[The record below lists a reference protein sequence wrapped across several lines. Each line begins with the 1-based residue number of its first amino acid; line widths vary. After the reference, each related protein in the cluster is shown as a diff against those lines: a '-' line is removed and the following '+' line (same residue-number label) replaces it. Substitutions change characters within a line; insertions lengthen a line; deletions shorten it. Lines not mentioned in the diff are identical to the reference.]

1 MESLDDLNLTS
12 KTSGAPPFGG
22 RDEHPTIN
30 PMIKMGIN
38 RIADIIRDEN
48 VLCGEKLFGFKIFGM
63 IAVFVIV
70 CALFLILGYVLYGG
84 FLSRV
89 FQVGDNPT
97 PAEKLYDGM
106 DYVPARNWLVLFGH
120 HFASIAGAGPI
131 VGPTL
136 ALMYWGWLPA
146 LIWVLFGSVFMG
158 GVHDFGSMILSLRN
172 DGKSIS
178 EVSRVYV
185 SEYARFLFSA
195 FVWFAL
201 VLIVAVFAH
210 FASRSYVGDPHIVI
224 PSLGL
229 IPVALVYGFLTYKL
243 NLNPIISTLVG
254 ILGLI
259 ILVPLGEI
267 FPIKASYHFWLLT
280 LMLYSFLASVVPVQ
294 YLLQPRD
301 YLSAYL
307 LVGGMFIMLLGALV
321 SGKNFNIP
329 IVKSSDIPFVPFLF
343 VTVACGAISGF
354 HSLISSGTSAKQLPK
369 ERYAKRISYGAMLL
383 EGFLAVLVIA
393 AVGSLSKGL
402 DPSNPIGTFGKGVGN
417 ITPFLGNYG
426 GYFAILVLNA
436 FILTT
441 LDTATRIARYITTE
455 FFGLRNIYLSSA
467 IVVICALALIFGGQ
481 TDNLWTV
488 FGAANQLLAAL
499 SLYVITAW
507 LFKTKRNFIVSLIPA
522 IFMSIITLWALAY
535 QVGKLI
541 SGVPNIVALIF
552 AIALFILG
560 VFVSLN
566 SLMVVFKKV

>member
-1 MESLDDLNLTS
+1 MESLGDLNLTS

-30 PMIKMGIN
+30 PIIKMGIN
-38 RIADIIRDEN
+38 RIADIIRGEN
-48 VLCGEKLFGFKIFGM
+48 VLCGENIFRLRIFVM
-63 IAVFVIV
+63 LVVFVMFCV
-70 CALFLILGYVLYGG
+70 LFLIMGYVLYGG

-97 PAEKLYDGM
+97 PAERLYDGR
-106 DYVPARNWLVLFGH
+106 DYVPARSWLVLFGH

-136 ALMYWGWLPA
+136 ALIYWGWLPA
-146 LIWVLFGSVFMG
+146 FLWVLFGSVFMG
-158 GVHDFGSMILSLRN
+158 GVHDFGSMMVSLRN

-178 EVSRVYV
+178 EVSRIYV
-185 SEYARFLFSA
+185 SEYARVLFSA

-210 FASRSYVGDPHIVI
+210 FAAKSYVGDPHIVI

-229 IPVALVYGFLTYKL
+229 IPVALIYGFLTYKL
-243 NLNPIISTLVG
+243 NINLLISTILG

-259 ILVPLGEI
+259 ILIPLGEM
-267 FPIKASYHFWLLT
+267 FPIKASYHFWLLI
-280 LMLYSFLASVVPVQ
+280 LLIYSFMASVIPVQ

-301 YLSAYL
+301 YISSYL
-307 LVGGMFIMLLGALV
+307 LVGGILVMFAGALI
-321 SGKNFNIP
+321 SGKHFNIP
-329 IVKSSDIPFVPFLF
+329 PVKSSDIPLVPFLF

-369 ERYAKRISYGAMLL
+369 ERDSKKISYGAMLL

-393 AVGSLSKGL
+393 AVGSLSGGL

-417 ITPFLGNYG
+417 ITPFLGSYG

-455 FFGLRNIYLSSA
+455 FFGLKNIYISSA
-467 IVVICALALIFGGQ
+467 IVVICSLALLLGGQ
-481 TDNLWTV
+481 ADNLWTV

-499 SLYVITAW
+499 SLFVITAW
-507 LFKTKRNFIVSLIPA
+507 LFKTKRNYIVSLIPA
-522 IFMSIITLWALAY
+522 IFMSIITLWALVY
-535 QVGKLI
+535 QFGKL
-541 SGVPNIVALIF
+541 NMVALIF

-560 VFVSLN
+560 VFVSLS
-566 SLMVVFKKV
+566 SLMAIFKRA